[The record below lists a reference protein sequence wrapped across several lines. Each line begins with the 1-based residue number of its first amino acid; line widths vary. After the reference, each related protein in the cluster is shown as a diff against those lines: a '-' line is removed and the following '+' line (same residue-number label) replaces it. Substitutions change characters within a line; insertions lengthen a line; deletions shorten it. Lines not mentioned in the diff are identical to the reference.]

1 MQCCAS
7 FVLFPCVFSL
17 FYLYLIYLYPFI
29 SCFFYLYFLLFLCLS
44 LFSDH
49 VPDDLRDPFYVDQYG
64 VEHIKP
70 PVLELLLSAELYSRV
85 CAFLSLG
92 EQSTTHHTHLSV
104 LQMLARQSIHV
115 LEPDGTPVTHHDL
128 NSVPIRM
135 VRVFGC

>member
-1 MQCCAS
+1 MSYTAYCMSVPFLMFLS
-7 FVLFPCVFSL
+7 FPLYVSL
-17 FYLYLIYLYPFI
+17 LT
-29 SCFFYLYFLLFLCLS
+29 
-44 LFSDH
+44 DH
-49 VPDDLRDPFYVDQYG
+49 VPDDLRDPFYMDQYG

-92 EQSTTHHTHLSV
+92 EQSATRHTHHSV
-104 LQMLARQSIHV
+104 LQVLARQSIHV

-128 NSVPIRM
+128 ISTPIRM